1 MKKRCIYQFLLVCI
15 SSCFLACNGY
25 LEEIPQNKQ
34 KLTSTDDYEQ
44 LLNKAYLTE
53 AVLPY
58 IDLLTD
64 DISYIVADR
73 DPRFGNVADSY
84 LGAYMWDNNIESTM
98 PNGDEVFGK
107 FYNSIYYTNV
117 VIDEVDQA
125 VGISSNKEE
134 TERIRGYLKGEA
146 YALRAF
152 RYLYLVNMYAPP
164 YDPATSSTTP
174 GIPINLETSADD
186 KPYTREMLD
195 KVYEQ
200 IVDDLKKAIPL
211 MEENYVNVKKNRFS
225 PIAAKAL
232 LARVYLYMQ
241 EWDLAIEQAE
251 DVIGSN
257 SSLFDL
263 RDEGEN
269 PIIYNENPLSYMSED
284 NVPGIGYL
292 SEKNTNVLFVNGINE
307 LYMILGGNTAQSVF
321 YPSEDLYRAY
331 SAGDVRK
338 YYFMRRNTRS
348 RIRYLKNR
356 YYRVVTINFVDQ
368 LSSEYGYTRVMR
380 TEEMYLILAEAYAH
394 KPNGI
399 STAVGYLNTLREMKF
414 RVSDFETN
422 GKLKP
427 EDFSQETLLETVW
440 KERRLEFCCEEQRWF
455 DLRRT
460 TRPSMTHQGLVA
472 DPAVLKEN
480 DLRYV
485 LQIPQKELSV
495 NPEIGANP
503 R

>member
-1 MKKRCIYQFLLVCI
+1 
-15 SSCFLACNGY
+15 
-25 LEEIPQNKQ
+25 
-34 KLTSTDDYEQ
+34 
-44 LLNKAYLTE
+44 
-53 AVLPY
+53 
-58 IDLLTD
+58 
-64 DISYIVADR
+64 
-73 DPRFGNVADSY
+73 
-84 LGAYMWDNNIESTM
+84 
-98 PNGDEVFGK
+98 
-107 FYNSIYYTNV
+107 
-117 VIDEVDQA
+117 
-125 VGISSNKEE
+125 
-134 TERIRGYLKGEA
+134 
-146 YALRAF
+146 
-152 RYLYLVNMYAPP
+152 MYAPP

-440 KERRLEFCCEEQRWF
+440 KERRLEFCFEEQRWF

>member
-1 MKKRCIYQFLLVCI
+1 MAISYGRTDIETPIHADMKETI
-15 SSCFLACNGY
+15 SHGIIVSNL
-25 LEEIPQNKQ
+25 
-34 KLTSTDDYEQ
+34 
-44 LLNKAYLTE
+44 AYLVGKE
-53 AVLPY
+53 LGLQEEVCYDLAVAGMLH
-58 IDLLTD
+58 DLGKVRLN
-64 DISYIVADR
+64 
-73 DPRFGNVADSY
+73 F
-84 LGAYMWDNNIESTM
+84 YMNEKVE
-98 PNGDEVFGK
+98 DEILAVDETR
-107 FYNSIYYTNV
+107 YMRMHPSI
-117 VIDEVDQA
+117 
-125 VGISSNKEE
+125 
-134 TERIRGYLKGEA
+134 GYAILAG
-146 YALRAF
+146 
-152 RYLYLVNMYAPP
+152 
-164 YDPATSSTTP
+164 
-174 GIPINLETSADD
+174 
-186 KPYTREMLD
+186 EMLD
-195 KVYEQ
+195 KVYGQ

-211 MEENYVNVKKNRFS
+211 MEENYVSVKKNRFS

-251 DVIGSN
+251 NVIGSN

-269 PIIYNENPLSYMSED
+269 PVIYNDNPLSYMSED

-427 EDFSQETLLETVW
+427 EDFSQEALLETVW
-440 KERRLEFCCEEQRWF
+440 KERRLEFCFEEQRWF

-472 DPAVLKEN
+472 DPVVLKEN

>member
-1 MKKRCIYQFLLVCI
+1 
-15 SSCFLACNGY
+15 
-25 LEEIPQNKQ
+25 
-34 KLTSTDDYEQ
+34 
-44 LLNKAYLTE
+44 
-53 AVLPY
+53 
-58 IDLLTD
+58 
-64 DISYIVADR
+64 
-73 DPRFGNVADSY
+73 
-84 LGAYMWDNNIESTM
+84 
-98 PNGDEVFGK
+98 
-107 FYNSIYYTNV
+107 
-117 VIDEVDQA
+117 
-125 VGISSNKEE
+125 
-134 TERIRGYLKGEA
+134 
-146 YALRAF
+146 
-152 RYLYLVNMYAPP
+152 
-164 YDPATSSTTP
+164 
-174 GIPINLETSADD
+174 
-186 KPYTREMLD
+186 
-195 KVYEQ
+195 
-200 IVDDLKKAIPL
+200 
-211 MEENYVNVKKNRFS
+211 
-225 PIAAKAL
+225 
-232 LARVYLYMQ
+232 
-241 EWDLAIEQAE
+241 
-251 DVIGSN
+251 
-257 SSLFDL
+257 
-263 RDEGEN
+263 
-269 PIIYNENPLSYMSED
+269 MSED

-380 TEEMYLILAEAYAH
+380 TEEMYLILTEAYAH

-440 KERRLEFCCEEQRWF
+440 KERRLEFCFEEQRWF

-460 TRPSMTHQGLVA
+460 TRPSLTHQGLVA
-472 DPAVLKEN
+472 DPAVLIEN